1 MARRKREP
9 ETASIDSLTHDG
21 RGIAAVEGK
30 KVFVAG
36 ALQGERVR
44 FQRRKRRRNFDEAEL
59 LEVLEPS
66 PRRIAPRCEVFGVC
80 GGCSLQHMSAADQR
94 EIKLQTL
101 KDNLARIGKVEPK
114 RWLEPLF
121 DTSEEGGWHYRRRAR
136 LAVKDV
142 PAKGRVLVGFRER
155 HAPFVTNMHTCEV
168 LAAPA
173 YSLLDPLSELIAK
186 LSIHSRLPQIEVAV
200 ADNATALVFRVL
212 DPPTDDDR
220 SLMSHFADATGVRVL
235 LQPGGLDSIE
245 PLVPADPVEPLYYE
259 HPEYQVRIE
268 FEATDF
274 VQVNTE
280 VNKLMVRRAIEMLD
294 ISDSHRV
301 LDLFCGIGNFSLP
314 MATRAAH
321 VLGLEGEDRQVIR
334 ATANAAVNNTQNAE
348 FRTADLASLS
358 GRENWMR
365 QQWDRILLDPARSGA
380 AEVLEHIDTLGAER
394 IVYVSCHP
402 GTLARDTEQLVG
414 QHGYELEAAGII
426 DMFPHTAHVES
437 IAVFVKRRK
446 NK

>member
-1 MARRKREP
+1 
-9 ETASIDSLTHDG
+9 
-21 RGIAAVEGK
+21 
-30 KVFVAG
+30 
-36 ALQGERVR
+36 
-44 FQRRKRRRNFDEAEL
+44 
-59 LEVLEPS
+59 
-66 PRRIAPRCEVFGVC
+66 
-80 GGCSLQHMSAADQR
+80 
-94 EIKLQTL
+94 
-101 KDNLARIGKVEPK
+101 
-114 RWLEPLF
+114 
-121 DTSEEGGWHYRRRAR
+121 
-136 LAVKDV
+136 
-142 PAKGRVLVGFRER
+142 
-155 HAPFVTNMHTCEV
+155 
-168 LAAPA
+168 
-173 YSLLDPLSELIAK
+173 
-186 LSIHSRLPQIEVAV
+186 
-200 ADNATALVFRVL
+200 
-212 DPPTDDDR
+212 
-220 SLMSHFADATGVRVL
+220 
-235 LQPGGLDSIE
+235 
-245 PLVPADPVEPLYYE
+245 
-259 HPEYQVRIE
+259 
-268 FEATDF
+268 
-274 VQVNTE
+274 
-280 VNKLMVRRAIEMLD
+280 
-294 ISDSHRV
+294 
-301 LDLFCGIGNFSLP
+301 